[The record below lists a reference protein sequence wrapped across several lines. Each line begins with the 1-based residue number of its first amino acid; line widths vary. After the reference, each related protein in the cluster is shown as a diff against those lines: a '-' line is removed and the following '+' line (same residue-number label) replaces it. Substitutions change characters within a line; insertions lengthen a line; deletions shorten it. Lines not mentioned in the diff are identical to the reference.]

1 MKEPRER
8 NRRCWGREAPQTSLT
23 SVVALTKSQLWP
35 SHPEP
40 SPVFP
45 LLLDQHLC
53 SHQNA
58 PYTHSHRLLGLGSP
72 HTCGAPHSPCSQSA
86 GGIGLSPCHHCSSVA
101 YLPDNKQPG
110 PEVQFAVGLA
120 HQKRRHSPLVS
131 DTELSTFSPNSNPGG
146 CAARSLKFAV
156 CVPRTWSVQGH
167 CERDRS
173 ACGFTV

>member
-1 MKEPRER
+1 MLGPGGTPDKLGLSRHLDQEPALAESPRTVPR
-8 NRRCWGREAPQTSLT
+8 FSFALGSASL
-23 SVVALTKSQLWP
+23 LTKM
-35 SHPEP
+35 
-40 SPVFP
+40 
-45 LLLDQHLC
+45 LLTPTLTA
-53 SHQNA
+53 SWV
-58 PYTHSHRLLGLGSP
+58 LGPP
-72 HTCGAPHSPCSQSA
+72 HTCGALHSPCSQSA

-101 YLPDNKQPG
+101 YFPDNKQPG

-156 CVPRTWSVQGH
+156 CVPRTWSVQDH